1 MKTSLRTRFC
11 SLLIVFSVIALAAK
25 ADGGAVHPA
34 QFNLN
39 AFVKA
44 SVNFLEGTSSKADAM
59 LENLK
64 AKRADRIC
72 VCEIVELQNNNA
84 AFTDVAVFAEKL
96 NNGDMGKGYKIAER
110 EIAKEK
116 KQMKA
121 MFFDEVK
128 VSTKIAVATDCL
140 SLYIKLRQDSNGL
153 KIYDILDADAR
164 SSAK

>member
-11 SLLIVFSVIALAAK
+11 SLFIVFSLVALAAK
-25 ADGGAVHPA
+25 ADGGAVRPA

-44 SVNFLEGTSSKADAM
+44 SVNFMGGKSSKADAM

-64 AKRADRIC
+64 SKRADRIC
-72 VCEIVELQNNNA
+72 VCEIMELQNNNA
-84 AFTDVAVFAEKL
+84 EFTDVAVFAEKI
-96 NNGDMGKGYKIAER
+96 NNGDMGKGYKTAER
-110 EIAKEK
+110 EIIKEK

-121 MFFDEVK
+121 RFFDEVK
-128 VSTKIAVATDCL
+128 VNTKIAVATDCL
-140 SLYIKLRQDSNGL
+140 SLYMKLRQDTHGL

-164 SSAK
+164 SAIK